1 MISFLPENNQ
11 SKEDYNANDRRYYN
25 RNHPDV
31 TTLTRFYIP

>member
-11 SKEDYNANDRRYYN
+11 SKEDYNAYDRRYYN

-31 TTLTRFYIP
+31 TTLTRFYTP

>member
-11 SKEDYNANDRRYYN
+11 SKEDYNANDRRYYY

-31 TTLTRFYIP
+31 TTLTRFYTP